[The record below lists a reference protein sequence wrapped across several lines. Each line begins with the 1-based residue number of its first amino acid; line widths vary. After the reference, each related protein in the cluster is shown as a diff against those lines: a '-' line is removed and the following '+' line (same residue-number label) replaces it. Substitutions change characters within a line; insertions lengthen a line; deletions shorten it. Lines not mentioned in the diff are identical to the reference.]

1 MQHGPPTGRPAGSAM
16 SAPAPG
22 IDVDLA
28 TLELPDRYRLVA
40 ELGRGGM
47 GVVYHA
53 VDAVEGRNVAIKM
66 LSPRLASDLVALV
79 RFNRE
84 ARTTSSLRH
93 PNICSVYEIAE
104 HRGTPFIVME
114 LLEGETVKARLARGD
129 WDTSLVLA
137 IATQVAEGLGAAH
150 ANYVLHRDIKPAN
163 IFLTRGGPVKI
174 LDFGVAKHFAVVG
187 ASTTLTATDARS
199 MPGTVAYMSPEQLLG
214 QRLDQRSDLFS
225 LGVVIHEML
234 TGTTPF
240 RGQSSMEMM
249 AAILAAR
256 PAPLTLIPYAADWS
270 RVLDR
275 LLAKNPDHRYPDAGA
290 LLDDLARLV
299 HIAGG
304 QPVVWPDALPVP
316 GAVQPSLAVLPFE
329 PRPRPNAPAD
339 DAQDLD
345 YYRYGLF
352 DELIAGLM
360 RAGGLRVVPR
370 TLAVRP
376 LDAEADLTHL
386 ARRLHADRILHGTV
400 ERHGARLRATATL
413 FGVRERGPVWTRR
426 YEIAPERLFALRD
439 DIVRDVLAEFRLD
452 PDRTTQP
459 SLGEVRSRHAFH
471 QCLKGRFF
479 WSKRYEGGLL
489 HARQCFEEAIR
500 LDPELAIAHAG
511 LADTYSFLG
520 FYCLVRPRDAFAR
533 ARESARIALHL
544 DGTLADAH
552 VSRGLTELG
561 GDWRWEDAAR
571 SFERALEL
579 NPAHSLGRIYLSWVY
594 VLLGR
599 VDEARAQAERA
610 QDLDPMSPTL
620 NAGTAYT
627 FFLSRAYARAIR
639 ECEKA
644 LEIDKDFLVGLYVMA
659 LCKAQLGASAS
670 AIADLERAVSLS
682 GGMPF
687 YLGLLGK
694 LYADTGQTA
703 RAVELLRRLDA
714 LRGAVYVPPHC
725 YVYIHAGLGDR
736 DQAFAWQDRAFDD
749 GASPFNYFAPF
760 IECLHD
766 DPRFKDD
773 VRAWGLQV

>member
-1 MQHGPPTGRPAGSAM
+1 MTSRAPVPPGVD
-16 SAPAPG
+16 
-22 IDVDLA
+22 IDPNVLN
-28 TLELPDRYRLVA
+28 LSERYRLVA

-53 VDAVEGRNVAIKM
+53 VDVVDGRDVAIKM

-93 PNICSVYEIAE
+93 PNICSVYEISE
-104 HRGTPFIVME
+104 HLGTPFIVME
-114 LLEGETVKARLARGD
+114 LLDGETVKARLARGE
-129 WDTSLVLA
+129 WDTRLVLA

-163 IFLTRGGPVKI
+163 IFLTRDGTVKI
-174 LDFGVAKHFAVVG
+174 LDFGVAKHFAQVD

-225 LGVVIHEML
+225 LGVVVYEML
-234 TGTTPF
+234 TGDTPF
-240 RGQSSMEMM
+240 RGHSSMEMM
-249 AAILAAR
+249 AAILGR
-256 PAPLTLIPYAADWS
+256 KPAPLTLIPYASDWS

-275 LLAKNPDHRYPDAGA
+275 LLAKNPDHRYPNAGA
-290 LLDDLARLV
+290 LLDDLARLGRL
-299 HIAGG
+299 ADG
-304 QPVVWPDALPVP
+304 QPVVWPDALPDAR
-316 GAVQPSLAVLPFE
+316 AVLPSLAVLPFD
-329 PRPRPNAPAD
+329 PRPASDAAPD
-339 DAQDLD
+339 DVQELD

-352 DELIAGLM
+352 DELIAGLL
-360 RAGGLRVVPR
+360 RAGGLRIVPR
-370 TLAVRP
+370 TLAVQP
-376 LDAEADLTHL
+376 METEGGLAHI
-386 ARRLHADRILHGTV
+386 ARRLHAERILHGTV
-400 ERHGARLRATATL
+400 ERHGDRLRATATL
-413 FGVRERGPVWTRR
+413 YGVRENTPVWTKR
-426 YEIAPERLFALRD
+426 YEVLPERLFALRD
-439 DIVRDVLAEFRLD
+439 DIVRDVLAEFRLG

-459 SLGEVRSRHAFH
+459 SLGQVRSRHAFH

-500 LDPELAIAHAG
+500 LDPGLAIAHAG

-520 FYCLVRPRDAFAR
+520 FYCLIRPRDAFRR
-533 ARESARIALHL
+533 AREAAELALRL
-544 DGTLADAH
+544 DDTLADAH

-571 SFERALEL
+571 SFERAIAI
-579 NPAHSLGRIYLSWVY
+579 NPAHGLARIYLSWVY

-599 VDEARAQAERA
+599 LDEAQRQAERA
-610 QDLDPMSPTL
+610 QDVDPMSPTL

-627 FFLSRAYARAIR
+627 FFLSRVYERAIR

-644 LEIDKDFLVGLYVMA
+644 LEIDRDFLVGLYVMA
-659 LCKAQLGASAS
+659 LCKAQLGAHES

-694 LYADTGQTA
+694 LYADTGQAA
-703 RAVELLRRLDA
+703 RAAEVLQRLDG
-714 LRGAVYVPPHC
+714 LRDTIYVPPHC
-725 YVYIHAGLGDR
+725 YVYIHAGRGDL
-736 DQAFAWQDRAFDD
+736 DQAFAWQDQAFAD
-749 GASPFNYFAPF
+749 GASPFNYFAPVL
-760 IECLHD
+760 ERLHD
-766 DPRFKDD
+766 DPRFKEDI
-773 VRAWGLQV
+773 RAWGVEL